1 MTTAEQ
7 WQTRVGI
14 DWVAFGMLQLTL
26 TDALLKWLV
35 PNYPLLQI
43 AFIRFVLAALLLAVF
58 SRYTTGWASLR
69 TRRLPLRLGRS
80 LLSIGSMVCFMLA
93 VAQMELADAIAVT
106 FAGPLFVAALSGPL
120 LGERVG
126 VHRWGAVL
134 VGFVG
139 VLLIVRPGSG
149 VLSSGAGF
157 ALGAA
162 VFHSLLMLSQR
173 ALSRT
178 ESNLAIV
185 MFDILGAAAVTAFF
199 MPAQWI
205 TPTATDLA
213 LLMALGLLTVGV
225 LMTLA
230 QAYRLAPA
238 AVLAP
243 FDYTGLF
250 WGILFGFAIWG
261 DLPDAAVVTGSV
273 VIVGSGLYIL
283 QRETMSHR
291 RHDGR

>member
-1 MTTAEQ
+1 MISPEQ
-7 WQTRVGI
+7 RQTQVGI
-14 DWVAFGMLQLTL
+14 GWVVFGMLQLTL
-26 TDALLKWLV
+26 TDVLLKWLV

-43 AFIRFVLAALLLAVF
+43 AFVRFSFAALLLAMF
-58 SRYTTGWASLR
+58 SRYTTGWGSLR
-69 TRRLPLRLGRS
+69 TRRLPLLLGRS
-80 LLSIGSMVCFMLA
+80 LLSLGSMVCFMLA

-106 FAGPLFVAALSGPL
+106 FAGPLFVAVLSGPL
-120 LGERVG
+120 LGEHVG
-126 VHRWGAVL
+126 VHRWGAVI

-149 VLSSGAGF
+149 VVSSGAGF

-162 VFHSLLMLSQR
+162 AFHSLLMLSQR

-185 MFDILGAAAVTAFF
+185 MFDILGAAVVTAFF
-199 MPAQWI
+199 MPSQWI
-205 TPTATDLA
+205 MPTAADLA

-243 FDYTGLF
+243 FDYTSLF

-261 DLPDAAVVTGSV
+261 DLPGAAVVAGSV
-273 VIVGSGLYIL
+273 VIVSSGLYIL
-283 QRETMSHR
+283 HRETMSHR
-291 RHDGR
+291 RHER